1 MKASEK
7 KPEYDGYMTL
17 SEYTNKEKRKAL
29 EALPKAK
36 KIEKTRKKEGYVWM
50 TAPDGRTKVQ
60 TKRIDYYKK
69 LGYAII

>member
-17 SEYTNKEKRKAL
+17 LEYTNKEKTKAL

-36 KIEKTRKKEGYVWM
+36 KK
-50 TAPDGRTKVQ
+50 
-60 TKRIDYYKK
+60 
-69 LGYAII
+69 